1 MTANYSDLENKSVF
15 VTGGGSGIGAEI
27 TKAFIQQG
35 AKVTF
40 VQRSDA
46 RQFCDEIEA
55 EFNSRPYFIKCDITD
70 LEALKGAVE
79 SASSVHGDVE
89 VLINNAANDDRH
101 ETFKVTEEYWD
112 NSQAINLKSYFFT
125 CQFVLAGM
133 RAKGRGSIIN
143 FSSISYMM
151 GNSGYPTYT
160 TANAGIMGM
169 TRSLAREFGPDN
181 IRVNAISA
189 GPIKTLAASGVKNFR
204 KMLSQHSK
212 RAPLGRTVTADEV
225 GNVAAFL
232 CSDYA
237 SGVTGEI
244 TYVDA
249 GFNISAMPLDEL
261 EE

>member
-1 MTANYSDLENKSVF
+1 MTANYSDLKNKSVF

-46 RQFCDEIEA
+46 RHFCDEIEA

-70 LEALKGAVE
+70 LKALKGAVE

-89 VLINNAANDDRH
+89 VLVNNAANDDRH
-101 ETFKVTEEYWD
+101 ETLKVTEEYWD

-133 RAKGRGSIIN
+133 RAKGQGSIIN

-169 TRSLAREFGPDN
+169 TRSLAREFGRDN
-181 IRVNAISA
+181 IRVNAIAPSILNTPMSEKFLNSETKIENARNRHPLKEIGSA
-189 GPIKTLAASGVKNFR
+189 KDIAEIVKFLLIDESKWMTGQIIPFDGGMSSVKTN
-204 KMLSQHSK
+204 
-212 RAPLGRTVTADEV
+212 
-225 GNVAAFL
+225 
-232 CSDYA
+232 
-237 SGVTGEI
+237 
-244 TYVDA
+244 
-249 GFNISAMPLDEL
+249 
-261 EE
+261 

>member
-15 VTGGGSGIGAEI
+15 ITGGGSGIGAEI

-46 RQFCDEIEA
+46 RHFCDEIEA

-70 LEALKGAVE
+70 LKALKGAIE
-79 SASSVHGDVE
+79 CAASIHGDVE

-101 ETFKVTEEYWD
+101 ETLKVTEEYWD

-133 RAKGRGSIIN
+133 RAKGQGSIIN

-181 IRVNAISA
+181 IRVNSIAPGWVLTKKQIDKWATPDGLKAHLDRQCIKSHLKENDIAGGTLFLASASSSMITGQLIAID
-189 GPIKTLAASGVKNFR
+189 GGVV
-204 KMLSQHSK
+204 M
-212 RAPLGRTVTADEV
+212 
-225 GNVAAFL
+225 
-232 CSDYA
+232 
-237 SGVTGEI
+237 TG
-244 TYVDA
+244 
-249 GFNISAMPLDEL
+249 
-261 EE
+261 

>member
-1 MTANYSDLENKSVF
+1 MTANYSDLKNKSVF

-46 RQFCDEIEA
+46 RHFCDEIEA

-70 LEALKGAVE
+70 LKALKGAVE
-79 SASSVHGDVE
+79 SASSIHGDVE
-89 VLINNAANDDRH
+89 VLVNNAANDDRH
-101 ETFKVTEEYWD
+101 ETLKVTEEYWD

-133 RAKGRGSIIN
+133 RAKGQGSIIN

-169 TRSLAREFGPDN
+169 TRSLAREFGRDN

>member
-1 MTANYSDLENKSVF
+1 MTANYSDLKNKSVF
-15 VTGGGSGIGAEI
+15 ITGGGSGIGAEI

-46 RQFCDEIEA
+46 RHFCDEIEA

-70 LEALKGAVE
+70 LKALKGAVE

-89 VLINNAANDDRH
+89 VLVNNAANDDRH
-101 ETFKVTEEYWD
+101 ETLKVTEEYWD

-133 RAKGRGSIIN
+133 RAKGQGSIIN

-181 IRVNAISA
+181 IRVNAIA
-189 GPIKTLAASGVKNFR
+189 PGWVLTKKQIDKWATPDGLKAHLD
-204 KMLSQHSK
+204 LSLIH
-212 RAPLGRTVTADEV
+212 
-225 GNVAAFL
+225 
-232 CSDYA
+232 
-237 SGVTGEI
+237 I
-244 TYVDA
+244 
-249 GFNISAMPLDEL
+249 
-261 EE
+261 